1 MIIKRVIVIIK
12 NVSILIGL
20 GLKYLAIR
28 ALEVLRE
35 FRRSEYQASFKKS
48 LDYINNPRYISAD
61 YEEQDNMETYSHD
74 NISSRN
80 EYGFPIQSTK

>member
-12 NVSILIGL
+12 NVSTLIGL

-28 ALEVLRE
+28 ALEVIR
-35 FRRSEYQASFKKS
+35 EYQASFKKS